1 MNRFQ
6 PVVTFALL
14 VEKSN
19 RLKSG
24 KKFKKCHNLKP
35 VELFLF

>member
-1 MNRFQ
+1 MKKSQ
-6 PVVTFALL
+6 LVVTFALL

-24 KKFKKCHNLKP
+24 KKFKRCHNLKP